1 MSTVQ
6 NPQADLYQMLA
17 ESRLR
22 TQHMQT
28 MHQQRIESIPN
39 RQKEMIGEMNQLR
52 QMIEQGGI
60 GSDPKSEDRYLQLLE
75 DIDYL
80 GQSWDMAQLKKA
92 PDSKPEIPD
101 DLQKAIAYGILL
113 LQIYQDG
120 ALVKGLGGDVD
131 AIAAKLTGTG
141 FEQADEVAIRL
152 LTLNG

>member
-1 MSTVQ
+1 M
-6 NPQADLYQMLA
+6 NDPQAGLYKMLA

-39 RQKEMIGEMNQLR
+39 RQKGMIEEMNQLR
-52 QMIEQGGI
+52 EMIEQGGI
-60 GSDPKSEDRYLQLLE
+60 GTDPKSEDRYLQLLE

-92 PDSKPEIPD
+92 PDSAPEIPD
-101 DLQKAIAYGILL
+101 DLQKAIAYGTLV
-113 LQIYQDG
+113 LQIYKNG
-120 ALVKGLGGDVD
+120 ALVKGLGADVG

-141 FEQADEVAIRL
+141 YKQADEVAIRL
-152 LTLNG
+152 LTLDG